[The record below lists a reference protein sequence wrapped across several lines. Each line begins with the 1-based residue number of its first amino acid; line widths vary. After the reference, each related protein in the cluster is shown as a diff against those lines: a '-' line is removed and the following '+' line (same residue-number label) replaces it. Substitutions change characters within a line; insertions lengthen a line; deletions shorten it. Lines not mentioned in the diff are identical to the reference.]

1 MPVPE
6 EHADLQ
12 NLLTEPPDGM
22 TVVRYDHDRFV
33 VHYRRPGMGCMN
45 TFLAVWLTLWTA
57 GCVIIVHRYLTGA
70 KMDDGSDIPFWSV
83 SVFLAWDIWWACLLA
98 YLLFTR
104 KAFTFE
110 PTRLMIESDTLG
122 YKRKKEI
129 PRKSIAQV
137 VQVRDGVTNYDSF
150 SSWGIRVEAEGRTSL
165 LFRQPYDK
173 TAWFGSVIA
182 EWSGAPFKRVAPP
195 AKRKP
200 KR

>member
-1 MPVPE
+1 MPVQE
-6 EHADLQ
+6 EPIDLQ
-12 NLLTEPPDGM
+12 ELITRPPDGM
-22 TVVRYDHDRFV
+22 TVVRSDHDRFV
-33 VHYRRPGMGCMN
+33 VHYRRSGMGCMN

-57 GCVIIVHRYLTGA
+57 GCVFIVHGYVTGA
-70 KMDDGSDIPFWSV
+70 KMDNGSDMPFWFV
-83 SVFLAWDIWWACLLA
+83 SVFLALEIGVACLLA

-104 KAFTFE
+104 KTFTFE
-110 PTRLMIESDTLG
+110 ATRLTIESDTLG
-122 YKRKKEI
+122 YKRYKVI
-129 PRKSIAQV
+129 PRESIAQV
-137 VQVRDGVTNYDSF
+137 VQVKDGGTDDDSF
-150 SSWGIRVEAEGRTSL
+150 PSWGIRVEAEGRTSL